1 MLFMCKKTSEIW
13 SVLQNNVFLRTH
25 NDLNHIC
32 LTLISLF
39 MKTKLLLLLSVCI
52 GMTSSAW
59 ALEKEGD
66 IYQIGTAQDLAD
78 FAALVNGGELEVN
91 AVLTDDID
99 MSGLMED
106 EWVAIGDWG
115 GISGTSS
122 AGYKGHF
129 NGQGHTIKNFNF
141 NATHNYFA
149 LFGVIWGSALVEN
162 FTIEGTISVD
172 GGYQYVA
179 GVAAYTNNTPTI
191 RNVHSKVNINSTS
204 TVSTPRLGGVV
215 GGCPAQNSKT
225 VIDRCTYSGTLNA
238 NDKGGNYGGIVG
250 YILSNANATVDI
262 TNCLFDGKI
271 QGEITTNS
279 AQLGGIIGYTRK
291 GIVSVNN
298 CLSIGT
304 IEYEDGNAM
313 NVGQFVGR
321 ITYDSN
327 TTGLTFAKN
336 YYKDTGISVNGTSG
350 GAGKGTAPV
359 AVTAEQLASGEIA
372 YALNGEQSDE
382 VSWFQKL
389 GTDEY
394 PTPYGTDIVYPA
406 GHQHCDGTAYEGVT
420 GFSNVAG
427 VQDDHDFVDG
437 YCSYC
442 GAIDADYLTAN
453 VDGFFEIGTPN
464 QLKWFADYVN
474 QIDPA
479 ADAMLTA
486 DIDLDGI
493 AWTPIGNAEVAYTGT
508 FDGNNK
514 KITGFSYTSKGNGG
528 LFGKTR
534 AAIIKN
540 FSIDGELNIEEGK
553 YAGVIA
559 QAMKSTITNIH
570 SSLTI
575 TVVNGSHMGGV
586 VGSTEG
592 DSGTTISNCSFSGSI
607 TFTANINGSVAGVV
621 GYMSADRVINC
632 ANYGDVSF
640 IATNCN
646 AGGIVAYINSTAAY
660 VEHCLNTG
668 KLTCSGGTPIYGS
681 AIVGRIKNNFTPS
694 QLSDNYWLEGSALA
708 AAKKDN
714 TEGDVLPDTK
724 KVTAEQL
731 ASGEVAYNLGE
742 AWGQAIG
749 TEATP
754 VIDGAPVSYV
764 GEAGY
769 ATMYDTTTGYELNGD
784 VKAYAGIIKDNAYIS
799 LTEVDN
805 IPASTAVV
813 LKGTYYNKIA
823 ADLQPINIVNEL
835 KGTAVD
841 TEATGSQY
849 VLAKP
854 ENEEVGF
861 YQATTGT
868 IKAGKAY
875 LELPSTEVKAFYFGG
890 ENETAIVSPLGETKE
905 GVAIYNLA
913 GQRISKLQKGVNIV
927 SGRKVLF

>member
-1 MLFMCKKTSEIW
+1 
-13 SVLQNNVFLRTH
+13 
-25 NDLNHIC
+25 
-32 LTLISLF
+32 
-39 MKTKLLLLLSVCI
+39 MKTKLLWLLAVCI

-59 ALEKEGD
+59 ALEKDGD
-66 IYQIGTAQDLAD
+66 VYQIATAQDLAD
-78 FAALVNGGELEVN
+78 FAALVNGGETTAN
-91 AVLTDDID
+91 AVLTGDID
-99 MSGLMED
+99 MSKLQS
-106 EWVAIGDWG
+106 WTAIGDWNTG
-115 GISGTSS
+115 AVSS
-122 AGYKGHF
+122 AYCGHF
-129 NGQGHTIKNFNF
+129 DGKGYTINNFNF
-141 NATHNYFA
+141 TSNKNYFA
-149 LFGVIWGSALVEN
+149 IFGVISTGCLIEN
-162 FTIEGTISVD
+162 FSIEGTITNAS
-172 GGYQYVA
+172 YQYA
-179 GVAAYTNNTPTI
+179 GGVAAYARDATPTI
-191 RNVHSKVNINSTS
+191 RNVKSYVIINNSFVTDKAS
-204 TVSTPRLGGVV
+204 ARIGGILGGSLNGTVV
-215 GGCPAQNSKT
+215 VENCS
-225 VIDRCTYSGTLNA
+225 YFGTLNA
-238 NDKGGNYGGIVG
+238 GELTGNFGGIVG
-250 YILSNANATVDI
+250 YVNNNTKANLTI
-262 TNCLFDGKI
+262 CNCLFKGTLENGSADG
-271 QGEITTNS
+271 QC
-279 AQLGGIIGYTRK
+279 GGIAGYIGANP
-291 GIVSVNN
+291 IVNIKN
-298 CLSIGT
+298 CLSIGSVT
-304 IEYEDGNAM
+304 SKELGMIGGRVTGA
-313 NVGQFVGR
+313 NVVY
-321 ITYDSN
+321 TN
-327 TTGLTFAKN
+327 N
-336 YYKDTGISVNGTSG
+336 YYKSGSVNANGSQSRNDL
-350 GAGKGTAPV
+350 TATKV
-359 AVTAEQLASGEIA
+359 DDNQLKSGEVA
-372 YALNGEQSDE
+372 YALNDEKSDE

-394 PTPYGTDIVYPA
+394 PTPYGTDIIYPA

-514 KITGFSYTSKGNGG
+514 KITGFNYISKGNGG
-528 LFGKTR
+528 LFGKTS

-575 TVVNGSHMGGV
+575 TVANGSHMGGV

-621 GYMSADRVINC
+621 GYMSADKVINC

-784 VKAYAGIIKDNAYIS
+784 VKAYVGVVAKDDYIA

-905 GVAIYNLA
+905 GVAIYNIA

-927 SGRKVLF
+927 SGHKVLF

>member
-1 MLFMCKKTSEIW
+1 
-13 SVLQNNVFLRTH
+13 
-25 NDLNHIC
+25 
-32 LTLISLF
+32 

-78 FAALVNGGELEVN
+78 FAALVNGGETAVN
-91 AVLTDDID
+91 AVLTQDID
-99 MSGLMED
+99 MSELD
-106 EWVAIGDWG
+106 SWTAIGDWNTG
-115 GISGTSS
+115 AVTS
-122 AGYKGHF
+122 AYCGHFDGQGYKITG
-129 NGQGHTIKNFNF
+129 FNF
-141 NATHNYFA
+141 TSNKNYFGI
-149 LFGVIWGSALVEN
+149 FGVISTGALIEN
-162 FTIEGTISVD
+162 FSVYGTITSNVATS
-172 GGYQYVA
+172 GVVGYA
-179 GVAAYTNNTPTI
+179 RDATPTI
-191 RNVHSKVNINSTS
+191 RNIRSYLNINNTKA
-204 TVSTPRLGGVV
+204 GGRV
-215 GGCPAQNSKT
+215 GGILGSSVNGT
-225 VIDRCTYSGTLNA
+225 IVVDRCTYSGTLDG
-238 NDKGGNYGGIVG
+238 NDAGNNGNYGGIVG
-250 YILSNANATVDI
+250 YLNNNANAHLRI
-262 TNCLFDGKI
+262 TNCLFDG
-271 QGEITTNS
+271 QLVNS
-279 AQLGGIIGYTRK
+279 AATPGNCTFGGMLGYVGANPDVT
-291 GIVSVNN
+291 VTN

-304 IEYEDGNAM
+304 LQSAIT
-313 NVGQFVGR
+313 GQFYGAVKH
-321 ITYDSN
+321 N
-327 TTGLTFAKN
+327 TCSIVN
-336 YYKDTGISVNGTSG
+336 SYYQGDNINGSASTVIPTTQE
-350 GAGKGTAPV
+350 ATK
-359 AVTAEQLASGEIA
+359 VTDELLASGEIA

-389 GTDEY
+389 ETDEY
-394 PTPYGTDIVYPA
+394 PTPNGTDIVYPA
-406 GHQHCDGTAYEGVT
+406 GRQHCDGTAYEGVT

-486 DIDLDGI
+486 DVDLDGI

-514 KITGFSYTSKGNGG
+514 KITGFNYTSKGNGG
-528 LFGKTR
+528 LFGKTS

-575 TVVNGSHMGGV
+575 TVANGSHMGGV

-668 KLTCSGGTPIYGS
+668 KLTCSGGTPIYGA

-784 VKAYAGIIKDNAYIS
+784 VKAYVGVVAKDDYIA

-905 GVAIYNLA
+905 GVAIYNIA

-927 SGRKVLF
+927 SGHKVLF

>member
-1 MLFMCKKTSEIW
+1 MKQKFILS
-13 SVLQNNVFLRTH
+13 FLA
-25 NDLNHIC
+25 
-32 LTLISLF
+32 LTF
-39 MKTKLLLLLSVCI
+39 
-52 GMTSSAW
+52 GMASGAW
-59 ALEKEGD
+59 AIEKDGD
-66 IYQIGTAQDLAD
+66 VYQIATAQDLAD
-78 FAALVNGGELEVN
+78 FASLVNEGEFTAN

-149 LFGVIWGSALVEN
+149 LFGIIWGSALVEN

-204 TVSTPRLGGVV
+204 TASTPRLGGVV

-262 TNCLFDGKI
+262 TNCLFDGKL

-389 GTDEY
+389 GTDGY
-394 PTPYGTDIVYPA
+394 PTPNGTDIVYPA
-406 GHQHCDGTAYEGVT
+406 GRQHCDGTAYEGVT
-420 GFSNVAG
+420 GFSNAAG
-427 VQDDHDFVDG
+427 TQDAHDFVDG

-442 GAIDADYLTAN
+442 GVIDADYMTAN
-453 VDGFFEIGTPN
+453 AEGFLEIGTPN

-493 AWTPIGNAEVAYTGT
+493 AWTPIGNVNNKYSGT
-508 FDGNNK
+508 FDGQGYS
-514 KITGFSYTSKGNGG
+514 ITNFNYTATGDYNG
-528 LFGKTR
+528 LFGY
-534 AAIIKN
+534 INNSIVKN
-540 FSIDGELNIEEGK
+540 FSIRGTLT
-553 YAGVIA
+553 
-559 QAMKSTITNIH
+559 STFSKN
-570 SSLTI
+570 
-575 TVVNGSHMGGV
+575 GV
-586 VGSTEG
+586 VGAADGASVV
-592 DSGTTISNCSFSGSI
+592 SGIHSALTINVSNCKAH
-607 TFTANINGSVAGVV
+607 T
-621 GYMSADRVINC
+621 
-632 ANYGDVSF
+632 
-640 IATNCN
+640 
-646 AGGIVAYINSTAAY
+646 GGIVGGDGGNVAHTLLVENCEYSGILTHSGTGDCQAGILGYAYAGGVRNCVFSGTIIGENSKYGGILGYCKIVTFLGVKNCLSIGKIVADENCTTAAAIIA
-660 VEHCLNTG
+660 NWN
-668 KLTCSGGTPIYGS
+668 GGATEN
-681 AIVGRIKNNFTPS
+681 VKNNYYCL
-694 QLSDNYWLEGSALA
+694 QEGSTTTIAIGNKSSNCTA
-708 AAKKDN
+708 PI
-714 TEGDVLPDTK
+714 E
-724 KVTAEQL
+724 VTDFQL
-731 ASGEVAYNLGE
+731 ASGEVTYDLGS
-742 AWGQAIG
+742 AFYQTIG
-749 TEATP
+749 IDEVPVLDNTHGIVKKISDAKFATTYFEGSDVTIP
-754 VIDGAPVSYV
+754 
-764 GEAGY
+764 
-769 ATMYDTTTGYELNGD
+769 NG
-784 VKAYAGIIKDNAYIS
+784 VTAYAATVNDNKVVLNAID
-799 LTEVDN
+799 EKIADN
-805 IPASTAVV
+805 DAVV
-813 LKGTYYNKIA
+813 LNAEEGYYSFIPTTGAIKAANNDLKISNGS
-823 ADLQPINIVNEL
+823 I
-835 KGTAVD
+835 
-841 TEATGSQY
+841 ATNASNY
-849 VLAKP
+849 VYALAK
-854 ENEEVGF
+854 NEDKVGF
-861 YQATTGT
+861 RKVKEGVNVP
-868 IKAGKAY
+868 AGKAY
-875 LELPSTEVKAFYFGG
+875 LMVAVSAGVREFYPFGEEDATG
-890 ENETAIVSPLGETKE
+890 IASPLGETGE
-905 GVAIYNLA
+905 GFSIYNLA
-913 GQRISKLQKGVNIV
+913 GQNLSKLQKGVNIV
-927 SGRKVLF
+927 GGKKVLF

>member
-1 MLFMCKKTSEIW
+1 
-13 SVLQNNVFLRTH
+13 
-25 NDLNHIC
+25 
-32 LTLISLF
+32 
-39 MKTKLLLLLSVCI
+39 MKTKLLLLLAVCF
-52 GMTSSAW
+52 GLSSSAW
-59 ALEKEGD
+59 ALEKDGD
-66 IYQIGTAQDLAD
+66 VYQIGTAQDLAD
-78 FAALVNGGELEVN
+78 FAALVNGGEFTAN
-91 AVLTDDID
+91 AVLTSDID
-99 MSGLMED
+99 MSTLS
-106 EWVAIGDWG
+106 EWTAIGDWSTG
-115 GISGTSS
+115 SGSN
-122 AGYKGHF
+122 ACYKGHF
-129 NGQGHTIKNFNF
+129 DGQGYKITGFNF
-141 NATHNYFA
+141 TSNKNYFGI
-149 LFGVIWGSALVEN
+149 FGVISTGALIEN
-162 FTIEGTISVD
+162 FSVYGTITSNVATS
-172 GGYQYVA
+172 GVVGYA
-179 GVAAYTNNTPTI
+179 RDATPTI
-191 RNVHSKVNINSTS
+191 RNIHSYLNINNTKA
-204 TVSTPRLGGVV
+204 GGRV
-215 GGCPAQNSKT
+215 GGILGSSVNGT
-225 VIDRCTYSGTLNA
+225 IVVDRCTYSGTLDG
-238 NDKGGNYGGIVG
+238 NDAGGNGNYGGIVG
-250 YILSNANATVDI
+250 YLNNNASAHLRI
-262 TNCLFDGKI
+262 TNCLFDGKLV
-271 QGEITTNS
+271 NS
-279 AQLGGIIGYTRK
+279 AETPGNCTFGGMLGYVGANPDVT
-291 GIVSVNN
+291 VTN

-304 IEYEDGNAM
+304 LQSAIT
-313 NVGQFVGR
+313 GQFYGAVKH
-321 ITYDSN
+321 N
-327 TTGLTFAKN
+327 TCSIVN
-336 YYKDTGISVNGTSG
+336 SYYQGDNINGSAST
-350 GAGKGTAPV
+350 
-359 AVTAEQLASGEIA
+359 VTPTTQEATKVTDELLASGEIA

-389 GTDEY
+389 ETDEY
-394 PTPYGTDIVYPA
+394 PTPNGSDIVYPA
-406 GHQHCDGTAYEGVT
+406 GRLHCDGTAYEGVT
-420 GFSNVAG
+420 GFSNAAG
-427 VQDDHDFVDG
+427 TQDAHDFVDG

-442 GAIDADYLTAN
+442 GAIDADYMTAN
-453 VDGFFEIGTPN
+453 AEGFLEIGTPN

-514 KITGFSYTSKGNGG
+514 KITGFNYTSKGNGG
-528 LFGKTR
+528 LFGKTS

-575 TVVNGSHMGGV
+575 TVANGSHMGGV

-731 ASGEVAYNLGE
+731 ASGEVAYKLGE
-742 AWGQAIG
+742 AWGQLL
-749 TEATP
+749 ESDPYPTP
-754 VIDGAPVSYV
+754 SYDVKVSYV
-764 GEAGY
+764 GDAGY
-769 ATMYDTTTGYELNGD
+769 ATLYDSAIGYELIGD
-784 VKAYAGIIKDNAYIS
+784 VQAYTATTKGNWLILAEAEN
-799 LTEVDN
+799 V
-805 IPASTAVV
+805 PAKTPVI
-813 LKGTYYNKIA
+813 LQGTYYNKIEQSLPA
-823 ADLQPINIVNEL
+823 LNQANEL
-835 KGTAVD
+835 VGTED
-841 TEATGSQY
+841 ATVADGSQY

-854 ENEEVGF
+854 EGEEVGF
-861 YQATTGT
+861 YQAIEATT
-868 IKAGKAY
+868 IPAGKAI
-875 LELPSTEVKAFYFGG
+875 LVRNAGVKAFFFNG
-890 ENETAIVSPLGETKE
+890 EEETAINSLTPALSEGE
-905 GVAIYNLA
+905 GAIYNMA
-913 GQRISKLQKGVNIV
+913 GQKLSKLQKGINIV
-927 SGRKVLF
+927 NGKKVMY